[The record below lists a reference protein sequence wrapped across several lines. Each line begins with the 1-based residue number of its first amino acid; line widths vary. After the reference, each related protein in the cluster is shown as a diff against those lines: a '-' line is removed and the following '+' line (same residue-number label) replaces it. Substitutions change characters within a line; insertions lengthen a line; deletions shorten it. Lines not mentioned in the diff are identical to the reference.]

1 MAGGEIYRVEIP
13 IIVDDQT
20 DKPLQQAEQK
30 ISKLEQHARK
40 ENERMRQHF
49 MKIAKLQID
58 PIMKVRDNLTSGVL
72 KADRLIR
79 KLDTAQAS
87 PLIAVQDR
95 VSAVVTRTNAM
106 LDALDKGK
114 VDVVA
119 EMKGPLLDEIVKA
132 KSALA
137 VLDNVKAGP
146 VAELRGELLGQLTK
160 AMSQIR
166 GLDLSKAEPQA
177 TLRERVTM
185 KVREIGS
192 SLRSL
197 TIRAWDITLQVK
209 DKATGVISSITS
221 SARSIIDKLTS
232 PLALLGAGAGIGAGI
247 FFPLQL
253 AGEFEQAQMSLD
265 FYMGGVE
272 EGKKA
277 FEDLVRFAKETPFE
291 FPFLQGAVIQLM
303 GAGYDFEQA
312 KRALLAFGDAAG
324 RTGAGMQ
331 GIEAALLG
339 FTQIASA
346 GTLNLQDM
354 KQVALNLKLPLNIF
368 AKELGVAEDE
378 LGNIG
383 SAGISSAKA
392 MEAIVKTLEQRFAGG
407 MKELSNSLLGM
418 TAVIK
423 DTAQLTVWHF
433 GKGMAEP
440 VKRILMDI
448 IGLTED
454 TGGKFEEFQR
464 KLEQLGETVGLKFEQ
479 VYNKIKEFWGE
490 VSADPEFQK
499 LSFGDK
505 IIYVINRALNEINA
519 WFDSEGGKKLQETFT
534 KLGEIGAKAWIA
546 GLKGAFRGAVSS
558 AASGNLM
565 GAVTMLGLTS
575 MLGGG
580 LVLRGALGLGK
591 GIFGVG
597 KWALGKLG
605 LGSASAAAAGVAA
618 ETATATAATGAA
630 TAGAVG
636 ILGKALSTGGIL
648 AGVAGVLSGA
658 YDIYRGYKEADYEE
672 ARKRYWAGGTKIG
685 MVGTGAAIGTAIAP
699 GIGTAVGA
707 GIGGIAALLG
717 GTAVSETLRNVW
729 NGFLSYGSK
738 ALDTVATRASNT
750 WNNIT
755 TWASGTW
762 DSIKTGASNA
772 GSWVAEK
779 WNAAGDWISNKWS
792 SFSEWFNTSVWTPV
806 KDVGISAIN
815 IAAGAWSGVR
825 DWVGEKWSDFSAWFD
840 ESIWT
845 PVKDAA
851 QAASQWVNERWYEV
865 RTWIGDRWSDF
876 SAWFEESIWTPV
888 KTGAQAASQWVNERW
903 NEAKTWVIETWG
915 TVSTWF
921 DETVWQPV
929 KSAAQTAGAWLGE
942 QFTAAKN
949 SISEAWSGVSDWF
962 SSNVWEPI
970 KTGAT
975 EAWGWV
981 REKLGDAGEWI
992 GDKWQSFKD
1001 WLAGLGQKGSAV
1013 TGLKTS
1019 EGKATILEHAT
1030 GGILTRPHL
1039 GLVAETG
1046 PEAIIP
1052 LSVGMR
1058 SRALGLWEEAGRR
1071 LGVRPYAKGRF
1082 AEAVP
1087 VAAPAMSGASRIGGL
1102 FGGQALAD
1110 RVNEWIDGIDF
1121 GRLKTRAIKTW
1132 EDIRLSI
1139 AYTWERVK
1147 EIVSLET
1154 LTRGAA
1160 YLLGYLG
1167 STIFS
1172 GWLEKW
1178 GNVKTWASGVLD
1190 DITARGKSIKES
1202 FQAGREARQAAAAH
1216 AVGGILTRPH
1226 LGMVAEAGPEAII
1239 PLSARMRPRALE
1251 LWQQTGELLGVTP
1264 RAGGDIF
1271 GNVLGGVRN
1280 VWDKTRALFKSD
1292 RVLSI
1297 ANTTESAAIALE
1309 STRKGQ
1315 ELTTRSIK
1323 NYEKKLQKTRTI
1335 EEAEKVRAGIM
1346 GPSDKRQTIIKEFG
1360 SILGAIGT
1368 GVLVGAGT
1376 GMLVGAGVMSP
1387 VTAMLGTILGAG
1399 AGAFGGQAAAS
1410 ALYDHFSPHATGGIL
1425 TRPHLGLVAE
1435 AGPEAIIPL
1444 STRMRARALA
1454 LYEETGR
1461 RLGVRPYE
1469 EGGFAGA
1476 LTQNREQKIP
1486 VSFTPSFA
1494 TLGPATINLNFDL
1507 TGLVRQVVI
1516 ENREDIDSA
1525 VDKIADAIANNLRS
1539 VFQNMTK

>member
-20 DKPLQQAEQK
+20 DAPLKQAERK

-49 MKIAKLQID
+49 MKIAKLQIE
-58 PIMKVRDNLTSGVL
+58 PVMKVRDQLTANVL
-72 KADRLIR
+72 KADKLIR
-79 KLDTAQAS
+79 KLDLDQAS
-87 PLIAVQDR
+87 PLIAAQDR
-95 VSAVVTRTNAM
+95 VSAVVTRINAM

-119 EMKGPLLDEIVKA
+119 EMQGPLLDEIIKA
-132 KSALA
+132 KKSLSE
-137 VLDNVKAGP
+137 LNNVKAGP
-146 VAELRGELLGQLTK
+146 IAELRGQLFGQLTK
-160 AMSQIR
+160 AMSQIK
-166 GLDLSKAEPQA
+166 GLDLTRAEPQA
-177 TLRERVTM
+177 TLRERVTW
-185 KVREIGS
+185 KVKEISS
-192 SLRSL
+192 SLRGL
-197 TIRAWDITLQVK
+197 TSRAWKVTLQVK
-209 DKATGVISSITS
+209 DKVTGAVKN
-221 SARSIIDKLTS
+221 IINKLTS
-232 PLALLGAGAGIGAGI
+232 PLALLGAGAGVGAGI
-247 FFPLQL
+247 IFPLKL

-303 GAGYDFEQA
+303 GAGYNFEQA

-331 GIEAALLG
+331 GIEASLLG

-346 GTLNLQDM
+346 GTLNLQDL

-368 AKELGVAEDE
+368 AKELGVAEDQ

-392 MEAIVKTLEQRFAGG
+392 MEAIVRTLEQRFAGG

-418 TAVIK
+418 TAVLK

-440 VKRILMDI
+440 VKRIMLDI
-448 IGLTED
+448 VGLTEE
-454 TGGKFEEFQR
+454 TGGAFEEFQKR
-464 KLEQLGETVGLKFEQ
+464 LERAGERVGRKFEQ
-479 VYNKIKEFWGE
+479 MYGRLKEFWASI
-490 VSADPEFQK
+490 SADPE
-499 LSFGDK
+499 LDFGDK
-505 IIYVINRALNEINA
+505 IIYVINLALDEVSA
-519 WFDSEGGKKLQETFT
+519 WLDSEGGMRLQETFM
-534 KLGEIGAKAWIA
+534 KFGEIGAKAWIA
-546 GLKGAFRGAVSS
+546 GLKGAFKGAVSS
-558 AASGNLM
+558 AAHGNLV
-565 GAVTMLGLTS
+565 GAGAMLGLAS

-580 LVLRGALGLGK
+580 LVLRGAWGLGK
-591 GIFGVG
+591 GLFGAG
-597 KWALGKLG
+597 KWAFGKLG
-605 LGSASAAAAGVAA
+605 LGTAGTAAAATV
-618 ETATATAATGAA
+618 ETTAATAATGAA

-636 ILGKALSTGGIL
+636 VLGKALSTGGIL
-648 AGVAGVLSGA
+648 AGVAGVISGA
-658 YDIYRGYKEADYEE
+658 YDIYRGYKETDPEE

-729 NGFLSYGSK
+729 NGFLSWGSK
-738 ALDTVATRASNT
+738 AWDTVSTWASNT

-815 IAAGAWSGVR
+815 IAARVWSEVR
-825 DWVGEKWSDFSAWFD
+825 DWVGEKWSDFSAWF
-840 ESIWT
+840 
-845 PVKDAA
+845 
-851 QAASQWVNERWYEV
+851 
-865 RTWIGDRWSDF
+865 
-876 SAWFEESIWTPV
+876 EESIWIPV
-888 KTGAQAASQWVNERW
+888 KTGAQAAGQWVSERW

-949 SISEAWSGVSDWF
+949 SIIEAWSGVSDWF
-962 SSNVWEPI
+962 LSNVWEPI

-975 EAWGWV
+975 EAGGWV
-981 REKLGDAGEWI
+981 KEKLGDVGEWI

-1001 WLAGLGQKGSAV
+1001 WRAGMGQKGSAV

-1019 EGKATILEHAT
+1019 KEKATILEHAT

-1039 GLVAETG
+1039 GLVAE
-1046 PEAIIP
+1046 
-1052 LSVGMR
+1052 
-1058 SRALGLWEEAGRR
+1058 
-1071 LGVRPYAKGRF
+1071 
-1082 AEAVP
+1082 
-1087 VAAPAMSGASRIGGL
+1087 
-1102 FGGQALAD
+1102 
-1110 RVNEWIDGIDF
+1110 
-1121 GRLKTRAIKTW
+1121 
-1132 EDIRLSI
+1132 
-1139 AYTWERVK
+1139 
-1147 EIVSLET
+1147 
-1154 LTRGAA
+1154 
-1160 YLLGYLG
+1160 
-1167 STIFS
+1167 
-1172 GWLEKW
+1172 
-1178 GNVKTWASGVLD
+1178 
-1190 DITARGKSIKES
+1190 
-1202 FQAGREARQAAAAH
+1202 
-1216 AVGGILTRPH
+1216 
-1226 LGMVAEAGPEAII
+1226 AGPEAII
-1239 PLSARMRPRALE
+1239 PLSARMRARALE

-1264 RAGGDIF
+1264 H
-1271 GNVLGGVRN
+1271 
-1280 VWDKTRALFKSD
+1280 
-1292 RVLSI
+1292 

-1309 STRKGQ
+1309 SIRKGQ

-1335 EEAEKVRAGIM
+1335 EEAEKVRAEIM

-1399 AGAFGGQAAAS
+1399 AGAFGGQATAS

-1461 RLGVRPYE
+1461 RLGVRPYA

-1516 ENREDIDSA
+1516 ENREDIDGA
-1525 VDKIADAIANNLRS
+1525 VDKITDAIANNLRS